1 MGTRTPLNLS
11 EVERAELR
19 RVARR
24 PSTPQ
29 ALAARCRAVLLDDPG
44 DMTYAEIGGELGMRE
59 QTVLKWRGR
68 FLRHRMAG
76 LRDAP
81 RPGVKKKITQEMIAE
96 VVRMTL
102 EEKPKD
108 ATHWSLRSMEAASGI
123 SRSSVNTIWKAFN
136 LQPHRVETFKLSTDP
151 NFVEKTRDIV
161 GLYMSPPENAVVI
174 CCDEKSQMQALD
186 RTQPLLPLRPGTPA
200 RHTHD
205 YHRHGTSSLFAG
217 LMVKTG
223 MVIGA
228 CHRRHRHQEFIKF
241 LNTIDEVVK
250 ATEPAGTAVHIVLD
264 NYATHK
270 TPAVKRWL
278 GRHPEYHLHF
288 TPTSASWLNQVERVF
303 ADLTQK
309 QLRRGVFTSVA
320 SLEKTALDHIDARN
334 DDAKPFIWTADANT
348 ILGRVDRNRA
358 AISGS
363 GHFVSDELS
372 PRLRRLTGPRWKLA
386 KE

>member
-11 EVERAELR
+11 KAELEELR

-29 ALAARCRAVLLDDPG
+29 ALATRCRVILLDDRE
-44 DMTYAEIGGELGMRE
+44 DMTYAEIGEEVGMRE
-59 QTVLKWRGR
+59 QTVLKWRNR
-68 FLRHRMAG
+68 FLKHRMAG

-81 RPGVKKKITQEMIAE
+81 RPGVKKKITREMVAE
-96 VVRMTL
+96 VVRKTL

-108 ATHWSLRSMEAASGI
+108 ATHWSLRSMAAASGI
-123 SRSSVNTIWKAFN
+123 SRSSVNTIWRAFN

-186 RTQPLLPLRPGTPA
+186 RTQPLLPLRPGTPQ

-223 MVIGA
+223 LVIGA

-241 LNTIDEVVK
+241 LSTIDEVVK
-250 ATEPAGTAVHIVLD
+250 ATEPAGTAIHIVLD

-278 GRHPEYHLHF
+278 AARPEYHLHF

-303 ADLTQK
+303 ADLTEK

-320 SLEKTALDHIDARN
+320 SLEKTAMNYIDARN
-334 DDAKPFIWTADANT
+334 DDAKPFVWTADANT
-348 ILGRVDRNRA
+348 ILGRVEKNRA
-358 AISGS
+358 VISRS
-363 GHFVSDELS
+363 GH
-372 PRLRRLTGPRWKLA
+372 
-386 KE
+386 

>member
-11 EVERAELR
+11 EVERADLER
-19 RVARR
+19 MARR

-29 ALAARCRAVLLDDPG
+29 ALARRCRVVLLDDQEG
-44 DMTYAEIGGELGMRE
+44 MTYAEMGEELGMRE
-59 QTVLKWRGR
+59 QTVLKWRNR
-68 FLRHRMAG
+68 YLEHRLAG

-81 RPGVKKKITQEMIAE
+81 RPGVKKRITRELIAE
-96 VVRMTL
+96 VVRKTL
-102 EEKPKD
+102 EEKPPD
-108 ATHWSLRSMEAASGI
+108 ATHWSLRSMEAASGV

-136 LQPHRVETFKLSTDP
+136 LQPHRTKAFKLSTDP

-186 RTQPLLPLRPGTPA
+186 RTQPLLPMRPGTPE

-223 MVIGA
+223 IVIRE
-228 CHRRHRHQEFIKF
+228 CYRRHRHQEFIKF
-241 LNTIDEVVK
+241 LRTIDEVIK

-278 GRHPEYHLHF
+278 SRRPEYHLHF

-320 SLEKTALDHIDARN
+320 ALEKAAIDYIDTRN
-334 DDAKPFIWTADANT
+334 DDAKPFVWTADANT
-348 ILGRVDRNRA
+348 ILGRVAKNRA
-358 AISGS
+358 AISRS
-363 GHFVSDELS
+363 GH
-372 PRLRRLTGPRWKLA
+372 
-386 KE
+386 